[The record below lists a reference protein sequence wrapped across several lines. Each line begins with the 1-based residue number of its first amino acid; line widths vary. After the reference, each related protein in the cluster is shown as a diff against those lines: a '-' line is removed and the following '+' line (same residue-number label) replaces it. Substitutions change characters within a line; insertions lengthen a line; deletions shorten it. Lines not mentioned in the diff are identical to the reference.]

1 MVFQNYALFPNLRV
15 FDNVAFGLAMAR
27 VPREELRQRTQE
39 ALRMV
44 ELEKLGGRYPS
55 ELSGGQRQRV
65 ALARAL
71 VPNPR
76 ILLLD
81 EPLSA
86 LDARIRRSLREQIRR
101 IQRETGVTT
110 LFVTH
115 DQEEALEIS
124 DRIFLMNGGVII
136 QQGSPEE
143 IYARPASEFAARFMG
158 HCNILDS
165 DAGKVFPEG
174 QGDGGIWGIRPESVL
189 IRRDGQSLP
198 ERARG
203 PFRAKV
209 RSGRL
214 LGNVIR
220 YDLDWGGQSLLADEL
235 NRGAGPLP
243 EGLSVEIFFDEEALL
258 KLDARA

>member
-1 MVFQNYALFPNLRV
+1 
-15 FDNVAFGLAMAR
+15 
-27 VPREELRQRTQE
+27 
-39 ALRMV
+39 
-44 ELEKLGGRYPS
+44 
-55 ELSGGQRQRV
+55 V

-86 LDARIRRSLREQIRR
+86 LDARIRRSLRGQIRR

-115 DQEEALEIS
+115 DQEEALEVS
-124 DRIFLMNGGVII
+124 DRIFLMNGGTIV

-165 DAGKVFPEG
+165 DSGAGKVFPKERES
-174 QGDGGIWGIRPESVL
+174 DGGIWGIRPESVL
-189 IRRDGQSLP
+189 IRRNGQPSP
-198 ERARG
+198 EKARG
-203 PFRAKV
+203 PFTATV
-209 RSGRL
+209 RSGLL

-220 YDLDWGGQSLLADEL
+220 YDLDWGGRSLLADEL
-235 NRGAGPLP
+235 NRGIGLLP
-243 EGLSVEIFFDEEALL
+243 EGAAVEVFLEEDALL
-258 KLDARA
+258 RLDAKG